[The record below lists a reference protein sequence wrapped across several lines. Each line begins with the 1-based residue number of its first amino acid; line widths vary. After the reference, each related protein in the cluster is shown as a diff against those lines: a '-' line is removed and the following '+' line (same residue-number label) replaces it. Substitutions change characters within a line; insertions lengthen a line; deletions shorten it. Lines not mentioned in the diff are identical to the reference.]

1 MWSTTSQTL
10 TQVFTPFGG
19 GYIQEHHGDEV
30 RSYLAA
36 PEVGE
41 TIDFGAVLAALRAA
55 LFLR

>member
-1 MWSTTSQTL
+1 MWSTTSQTP

-19 GYIQEHHGDEV
+19 GYIEEHHGDEE

-36 PEVGE
+36 PEVRE
-41 TIDFGAVLAALRAA
+41 TVDFSAVLAALRAA